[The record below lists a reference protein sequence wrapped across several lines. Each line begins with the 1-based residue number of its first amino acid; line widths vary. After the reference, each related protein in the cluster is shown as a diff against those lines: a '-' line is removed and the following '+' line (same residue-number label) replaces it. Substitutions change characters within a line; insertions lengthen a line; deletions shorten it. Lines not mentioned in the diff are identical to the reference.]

1 MRDFCIATCIMH
13 LNLILHVLRLGGLSA
28 ADCYAVIV
36 LADSATFLLAV
47 NRIAAFR
54 LHSAIIPMIIIR
66 SRGSVGS
73 TSAP

>member
-1 MRDFCIATCIMH
+1 MPIKTDFYFFNVSNPSCKAG
-13 LNLILHVLRLGGLSA
+13 RLVGL
-28 ADCYAVIV
+28 ADCYAVVV